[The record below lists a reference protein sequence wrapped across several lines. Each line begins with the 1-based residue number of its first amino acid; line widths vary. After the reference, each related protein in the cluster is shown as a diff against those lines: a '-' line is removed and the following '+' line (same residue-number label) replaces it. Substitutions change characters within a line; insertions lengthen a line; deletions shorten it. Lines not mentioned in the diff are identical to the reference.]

1 MIRYWMRAKG
11 PIQENRMQSHLAALA
26 FLTDAYLLGVVMEVQ
41 DDVKYEDLGVVASL
55 NHTVHFH
62 EPNAV
67 RADQWMSSERES
79 PWAGKD
85 QGLAV
90 HRIWSSDGVL
100 LATSAQEVR
109 YMLRTFPV
117 ISIAWHLRFLMSIKF
132 LGAGSTESEVVIA
145 GC

>member
-109 YMLRTFPV
+109 YMPTPGPSRHIHRVAFT
-117 ISIAWHLRFLMSIKF
+117 ISN
-132 LGAGSTESEVVIA
+132 VN
-145 GC
+145 